1 MLEIV
6 VSCKNDPQNGSS
18 SSRRE
23 RAAIDKALAK
33 MLKSCKASCKASKLR
48 HIWINARVAYQSVG

>member
-1 MLEIV
+1 MAAAAAE
-6 VSCKNDPQNGSS
+6 
-18 SSRRE
+18 E